1 MLIMDQIR
9 QVRERYYEGGESLS
23 QIARDMNLA
32 WRTVRKYVD
41 KDDFNE
47 NPAPSVE
54 KKQISSKLDP
64 HKPLIDQW
72 LMDDKKVKRKQRHS
86 AKRVFDRL
94 KTEVPDFNCSY
105 RLVADYVSER
115 KEELNLK
122 RDKQYIPLEH
132 QPGEGQADFGA
143 AEFVENEVCKSGKYF
158 VLSFPYSNGGYLQLQ
173 YGENMECLLESLR
186 AIFEHINGVPREI
199 WFDNASAIVAQYLKG
214 SDRKLSERF
223 VRFHMHYGFKPIF
236 MNPASGWEK
245 GNVENKVGYCRR
257 NLLVPVPRFLA
268 LGDFNRQILLD
279 CDEDLKREHYRY
291 PEQTILDRFAEDKRA
306 LNPLPPTEFDTS
318 DYRVV
323 KTNKWGKFTLNNGL
337 HEYSVSPDYEETTV
351 MAKVSA
357 TEVIVMDADYKE
369 ILRHRRLYGKDK
381 EKLQSMQWLPYLRA
395 ISRKPRSLQNS
406 GLYDM
411 LPEPMQKYLDDCPN
425 NERGKVLKVLSDL
438 TDRTGF
444 QSAVTT
450 VTQALQYNANDADSL
465 QALYLRLYADVPTLP
480 PLPPGGAVPDL
491 APMSVNLAAF
501 DALLEGGSKEHD

>member
-1 MLIMDQIR
+1 MH
-9 QVRERYYEGGESLS
+9 GE
-23 QIARDMNLA
+23 
-32 WRTVRKYVD
+32 
-41 KDDFNE
+41 
-47 NPAPSVE
+47 P
-54 KKQISSKLDP
+54 
-64 HKPLIDQW
+64 
-72 LMDDKKVKRKQRHS
+72 
-86 AKRVFDRL
+86 
-94 KTEVPDFNCSY
+94 
-105 RLVADYVSER
+105 
-115 KEELNLK
+115 
-122 RDKQYIPLEH
+122 
-132 QPGEGQADFGA
+132 
-143 AEFVENEVCKSGKYF
+143 
-158 VLSFPYSNGGYLQLQ
+158 
-173 YGENMECLLESLR
+173 
-186 AIFEHINGVPREI
+186 
-199 WFDNASAIVAQYLKG
+199 
-214 SDRKLSERF
+214 
-223 VRFHMHYGFKPIF
+223 
-236 MNPASGWEK
+236 
-245 GNVENKVGYCRR
+245 
-257 NLLVPVPRFLA
+257 
-268 LGDFNRQILLD
+268 
-279 CDEDLKREHYRY
+279 
-291 PEQTILDRFAEDKRA
+291 
-306 LNPLPPTEFDTS
+306 
-318 DYRVV
+318 
-323 KTNKWGKFTLNNGL
+323 KFTLNNGL

-395 ISRKPRSLQNS
+395 ISRKPRSLENS